1 MTRVER
7 QSAEATAA
15 NILGFVARGIDSL
28 RSNGADEER
37 LNERLE
43 AARAGVEKGYLQASD
58 QLEALGLMDD
68 ALEAD
73 IQNSHSLVNQ
83 ALTDLS
89 SLKAFAAGDSSNTT
103 QANTSVSQ
111 QTSHTEQLSFDVLT
125 RDGDRVTVSFNS
137 QQEMNSSGSNGRY
150 SFSAFED
157 KQFNFAV
164 NGQLDD
170 AELGALND
178 LFKQVN
184 SLSKQFFEADLGAA
198 LQQAMEIGYDATE
211 LASFSL
217 NLYQSSQIQTSVS
230 QRQGYPITQAQ
241 LPTPELESLKAP
253 LMNYVDSFLS
263 ALEKTS
269 PFADGLKLIAEITD
283 KFLDGKRS
291 DTALNSVY
299 LELNNALARAKEFK
313 S

>member
-1 MTRVER
+1 
-7 QSAEATAA
+7 
-15 NILGFVARGIDSL
+15 
-28 RSNGADEER
+28 
-37 LNERLE
+37 
-43 AARAGVEKGYLQASD
+43 
-58 QLEALGLMDD
+58 MDD